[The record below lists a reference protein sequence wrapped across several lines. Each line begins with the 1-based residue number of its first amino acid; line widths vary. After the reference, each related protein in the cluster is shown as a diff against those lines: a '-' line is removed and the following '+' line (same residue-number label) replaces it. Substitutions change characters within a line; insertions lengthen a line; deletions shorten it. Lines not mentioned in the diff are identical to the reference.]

1 MELLNPFN
9 LSKKY
14 EQVFISQNIGF
25 ENEEFFLLKDSNQ
38 IIFLVIAPP
47 NFGHPD
53 IPNYYVYQLEIPLKA
68 ISWLIDSIENKFWN
82 SAKEGGLPSGQYK
95 LKEVVVNETL
105 ALYRE
110 MNVGAKNQKGFRLA
124 NFSRPSRKFDDNF
137 QEFFITD
144 ALLIDGG
151 LLDKLKL
158 IQI

>member
-1 MELLNPFN
+1 MHLDF
-9 LSKKY
+9 
-14 EQVFISQNIGF
+14 
-25 ENEEFFLLKDSNQ
+25 
-38 IIFLVIAPP
+38 
-47 NFGHPD
+47 FGHPD